1 LLITQ
6 NYNNKKI
13 MFTQCSILEPNI
25 ENSMVLFRN
34 YLLYIIEVKLLKIV
48 KDQNLK
54 NIIGPRLKNIR
65 ASQNITQGELSA
77 KLEVMAIYL
86 DRSSISK
93 IERQNRIV
101 TDYELIALSKVLKID
116 VNALLG
122 LDE

>member
-1 LLITQ
+1 MLPE
-6 NYNNKKI
+6 
-13 MFTQCSILEPNI
+13 CSILELYM
-25 ENSMVLFRN
+25 ENSMILFRN
-34 YLLYIIEVKLLKIV
+34 CLLYIIEVKFLKIV
-48 KDQNLK
+48 KDQNPK
-54 NIIGPRLKNIR
+54 NVIGPCLKNIR

-116 VNALLG
+116 VNSLLG
-122 LDE
+122 IDK